1 LPKRLTVSWEKR
13 REALASSLRG
23 VGLRSLSATKLM
35 RRMCDDGDAQLVLEA
50 AVDVLLSEA
59 VLSRAVPANV
69 GVLSKDF
76 ALAAEGALRD
86 VARAYLDEGAPV
98 FRYASLESFH
108 AELCKQW
115 LSGFA
120 PPIPKEPVVEGW
132 LADPAINDSLTVAAL
147 KLRALFFERA
157 KVIDDTLVFPADAI
171 EGLCR
176 SAVNEV
182 FLAIKDPNQANHEL
196 LHGDHERTR

>member
-1 LPKRLTVSWEKR
+1 
-13 REALASSLRG
+13 
-23 VGLRSLSATKLM
+23 M
-35 RRMCDDGDAQLVLEA
+35 RRMCEAGDAQLVLEA
-50 AVDVLLSEA
+50 VAEVLLSDA
-59 VLSRAVPANV
+59 ILSQTVPTNA

-76 ALAAEGALRD
+76 ALAAEGALQD

-115 LSGFA
+115 LAGFA

-157 KVIDDTLVFPADAI
+157 KIVDDTLVFPADAI
-171 EGLCR
+171 EGMCR
-176 SAVNEV
+176 SAVKEV